1 VPGLHET
8 VSHFGEVVAERFA
21 TGGGEPED
29 LLRGP
34 FEELTKALATASGS
48 TGVVLAGEH
57 HLADERVR
65 PDYAVFVRGA
75 LTGFVEIKAPGKG
88 VDPSRFR
95 GHDRRQWDRLACL
108 PNVLY
113 TDGQSFALFRDGE
126 RVGQAVHLVGPV
138 ESAGRH
144 LSVTDNAL
152 EDLFARFLNW
162 APVAPRRP
170 RELARATARLCRLLR
185 SEVEELLVS
194 ETGLRDLATDWRR
207 LLYPDATDAE
217 FADGYAQTVT
227 FALLLA
233 RVEGISLAD
242 RDLREVSDD
251 LGANHTLMARA
262 LAVLTDPGILPKLA
276 VSVRTLQRVLSI
288 VDWEKLSESD
298 PAAWLYFYEEFL
310 DGYDPALR
318 RATGSYYTP
327 VEAVDPMVRMVE
339 DLLRSRLDRP
349 DGFAS
354 SDVTVVD
361 PAVGTGTFLFRIVE
375 RIARWVEAEE
385 GLGAVGPRLRAAAT
399 RLVGFEMQ
407 AGPYS
412 VAELRLS
419 TEFQTRGASLG
430 ADELRLYLT
439 DTLSN
444 PFVEDEQLAAT
455 YRPIALSR
463 QRANR
468 VKREDPV
475 LVVIGNPPYR
485 ERSHG
490 RGGWIEAGS
499 AGGSEGPPI
508 EAFLPPPEWNL
519 GRYSRHLYNPYVYFW
534 RWATWKVF
542 ENHPADKGIVAF
554 VTVAGFLSGPGF
566 AAMRAYL
573 RETADS
579 VWVIDCSPE
588 GHQPDVSTRLFAG
601 VQQPL
606 CITVV
611 LRDRTTGADEPAAVH
626 FTSIGGTR
634 TQKFSQ
640 LAALDLEGSDWIDCP
655 DDWRAPFLPG
665 GSEGWNAYPALEEL
679 LGWSGT
685 GTMIG
690 RTWPVAPTREVLQT
704 RWNRLVAAPLKE
716 KPALLAE
723 HKRDRTIHTQL
734 SDNLPGRPAA
744 TTIAAETGTTPAPVR
759 YGYRSFDLAWILPDK
774 RLINRPNPGL
784 WQVRMAPG
792 QVFLTGLGDRA
803 PESGPA
809 VTFTA
814 HVPDV
819 HHFHGRGGRAWPLFL
834 DASGSQPNIAPGLLA
849 YLGELY
855 ERDVGGPD
863 LFAYLAAVVAHPG
876 YLARYR
882 DELSSPGLRIPL
894 TTSSELFFRAV
905 EVGRRVV
912 WLHTFGQRFVD
923 AAAVRPAGPPR
934 APAPQR
940 PRVVDTIPDTESRM
954 PDTIEFDVAT
964 SSLHVGE
971 GRIAPVAE
979 AVWEY
984 DVSGYRVLRRWFG
997 RRKREPEGRRSSP
1010 LDDVVAR
1017 SWDPAWTTELL
1028 DVINVLTLLVE
1039 REPEQALLL
1048 EEIAAS
1054 TVVTVADLRASGVL
1068 PQQVR
1073 VLPERPVRQSQ
1084 L

>member
-1 VPGLHET
+1 M
-8 VSHFGEVVAERFA
+8 SRFGEVVAERFA

-34 FEELTKALATASGS
+34 FEDLVDSLAAAGGNP
-48 TGVVLAGEH
+48 GVVLAGEH

-65 PDYAVFVRGA
+65 PDYAVFVHGA

-95 GHDRRQWDRLACL
+95 GHDRRQWERLSCL

-126 RVGQAVHLVGPV
+126 RVGPAVDLVGSI
-138 ESAGRH
+138 ETAGRD
-144 LSVTDNAL
+144 LSVGDDSL
-152 EDLFARFLNW
+152 ETLFEQFLSW
-162 APVAPRRP
+162 APFEPRRP

-194 ETGLRDLATDWRR
+194 EAGLRDLATDWRR

-233 RVEGISLAD
+233 RVEGITLAE
-242 RDLREVSDD
+242 RDLREVSDE

-262 LAVLTDPGILPKLA
+262 LTVLTDPGILPKLA
-276 VSVRTLQRVLSI
+276 VSVRTLQRVLSV
-288 VDWEKLSESD
+288 VDWQKLSGSD

-349 DGFAS
+349 EGFAS
-354 SDVTVVD
+354 ADVTVVD
-361 PAVGTGTFLFRIVE
+361 PAVGTGTFLFRIVD

-385 GLGAVGPRLRAAAT
+385 GQGAVGPRLRAAAR
-399 RLVGFEMQ
+399 RLIGFELQ

-419 TEFQTRGASLG
+419 TEFKARDAVLG
-430 ADELRLYLT
+430 PDELRLYLT
-439 DTLSN
+439 DTLGN

-468 VKREDPV
+468 IKREDPV

-490 RGGWIEAGS
+490 RGGWIETGS
-499 AGGSEGPPI
+499 PGGNEVSPLA
-508 EAFLPPPEWNL
+508 AFLPPPEWKI

-542 ENHPADKGIVAF
+542 EHHPADRGVVAF

-566 AAMRAYL
+566 AAMRSYL
-573 RETADS
+573 RETADA

-606 CITVV
+606 CITLA
-611 LRDRTTGADEPAAVH
+611 LRDGTTSAEEAAPVR
-626 FTSIGGTR
+626 FTSISGTR
-634 TQKFSQ
+634 TEKFAQ
-640 LAALDLEGSDWIDCP
+640 LETLELDGSGWVDCP
-655 DDWRAPFLPG
+655 DEWRAPFLPA
-665 GSEGWNAYPALEEL
+665 GSADWNAYPALEDL

-690 RTWPVAPTREVLQT
+690 RTWPVAPAPDVLSA
-704 RWNRLVAAPLKE
+704 RWERLVAAPLKE
-716 KPALLAE
+716 KPALLFE
-723 HKRDRTIHTQL
+723 HERDRTIHTRL
-734 SDNLPGRPAA
+734 SDNLPGRPPVTRLAE
-744 TTIAAETGTTPAPVR
+744 ETGTLPEPER
-759 YGYRSFDLAWILPDK
+759 YGHRSFDRSWIIPDK
-774 RLINRPNPGL
+774 RLINQPNPGL
-784 WQVRMAPG
+784 WQVRAAPG
-792 QVFLTGLGDRA
+792 QVFLTGLEDRA

-809 VTFTA
+809 LTFTA
-814 HVPDV
+814 HIPDA
-819 HHFHGRGGRAWPLFL
+819 HHFHGRGGRAWPMYL
-834 DASGSQPNIAPGLLA
+834 DASGSRPNVAPGLLV
-849 YLGELY
+849 YLSELY
-855 ERDVGGPD
+855 GLDVGVPD
-863 LFAYLAAVVAHPG
+863 LFAYLAAVAAHPG
-876 YLARYR
+876 YVARFG
-882 DELSSPGLRIPL
+882 DDLSSPGLRMPL
-894 TTSSELFFRAV
+894 TASPELFSSAV
-905 EVGRRVV
+905 EVGRDVV
-912 WLHTFGQRFVD
+912 WLHTFGARFVD
-923 AAAVRPAGPPR
+923 SAAGRPHGPPR
-934 APAPQR
+934 IVPPQR
-940 PRVVDTIPDTESRM
+940 PRVVDTIPDTEAGM
-954 PDTIEFDVAT
+954 PETIDFDPST
-964 SSLHVGE
+964 NSLLIGE

-984 DVSGYRVLRRWFG
+984 DVSGYRILRRWFA
-997 RRKREPEGRRSSP
+997 RRRREPEGRRSSP
-1010 LDDVVAR
+1010 LDNLVAR
-1017 SWDPAWTTELL
+1017 LWDPAWTTELL
-1028 DVINVLTLLVE
+1028 EVINVLTLLVD

-1048 EEIAAS
+1048 EELATGPMI
-1054 TVVTVADLRASGVL
+1054 TVDTLGSAGVL
-1068 PQQVR
+1068 PHQIS